1 MTADE
6 RSDLEH
12 LRADLQRICAIKW
25 TCYGHVCWR
34 TPDVGELCWI
44 VVPGD
49 IVTVIT
55 LDTRDRFEASAVV
68 GRGGDIV
75 QAARRLEAAHRA
87 FMEGA

>member
-12 LRADLQRICAIKW
+12 LRADLRRVCDVEW
-25 TCYGHVCWR
+25 TCSLGFGWR

-87 FMEGA
+87 FMEGS